1 MTQATLAQAK
11 TLLDEVIQAAES
23 GAIIPIRLP
32 GQLSAIRDLIDQAQR
47 ESEAQAA
54 ASAAAF
60 AEASSAVPADQA
72 DFLKE
77 QAAFVSHA
85 IHELR
90 TPMTSIRGY
99 SDMLRSMGPLNEM
112 QQQFVETIRTNSR
125 RMEGL
130 LTDVSDTS
138 KIKAGTLRLSPKM
151 DMFKNIALMVEK
163 QAQPVAEQLSRKL
176 TFDVPQGLPILNVDG
191 ELLAKALYKLVEN
204 GLRYSGDDG
213 EVTVSGSAD
222 GSTLVI
228 EVRDNGIGMTPEEL
242 AKLGTIYFRADNET
256 VLSHKGSGL
265 GIPVAYGIIKAF
277 GGTIGVTSEVGTGT
291 TFMIKLPGMS

>member
-11 TLLDEVIQAAES
+11 TLLEDLIQAAET
-23 GAIIPIRLP
+23 GALIPIRLP
-32 GQLSAIRDLIDQAQR
+32 GQLSAIRDLLDQAQQ
-47 ESEAQAA
+47 ESEAEAAKAA
-54 ASAAAF
+54 AATAA
-60 AEASSAVPADQA
+60 AVPADQA
-72 DFLKE
+72 EFLKE

-99 SDMLRSMGPLNEM
+99 SDMLKSMGPLNEM
-112 QQQFVETIRTNSR
+112 QQQFVDTIRINSR

-138 KIKAGTLRLSPKM
+138 KVKAGTLRFNAKM
-151 DMFKNIALMVEK
+151 DTFKNIAMMVEK
-163 QAQPVAEQLSRKL
+163 QAQPVADQLNRKL
-176 TFDVPQGLPILNVDG
+176 TFDIPQGLPILNVDG

-204 GLRYSGDDG
+204 GLRYSDDDG
-213 EVTVSGSAD
+213 AVTVTGSAD

-228 EVRDNGIGMTPEEL
+228 EVKDSGIGMTAEEL

-256 VLSHKGSGL
+256 VRSHKGSGL
-265 GIPVAYGIIKAF
+265 GVPVAYGIVRAL
-277 GGTIGVTSEVGTGT
+277 GGTIEVASEPGSGT
-291 TFMIKLPGMS
+291 TFTIKLPGMS

>member
-11 TLLDEVIQAAES
+11 TLLEEVIQAAET
-23 GAIIPIRLP
+23 GALIPIRLP
-32 GQLSAIRDLIDQAQR
+32 GQLSAIRDLLDQAQQ
-47 ESEAQAA
+47 ESEAAAAQAAEAQAA
-54 ASAAAF
+54 
-60 AEASSAVPADQA
+60 AVPADQA
-72 DFLKE
+72 EFLKE

-163 QAQPVAEQLSRKL
+163 QAQPVAEQLQRKL

-191 ELLAKALYKLVEN
+191 ELLAKALFKLVEN
-204 GLRYSGDDG
+204 GLRYSSDDG
-213 EVTVSGSAD
+213 EVTVTGSAE
-222 GSTLVI
+222 GNTLVI
-228 EVRDNGIGMTPEEL
+228 TVKDNGIGMSPEDLE
-242 AKLGTIYFRADNET
+242 KLGTIYFRADNET

-265 GIPVAYGIIKAF
+265 GIPVAYGIVRALD
-277 GGTIGVTSEVGTGT
+277 GTISVTSEVGTGT